1 MDIELRLQLKLLAQ
15 EFVRAMGETKG
26 QTVES
31 FDAMRKGAKV
41 ASDDIE
47 TAYRTLG
54 IQSSKDIR
62 AAVEQIEATYKRLA
76 TSGEASTADLI
87 RAARAAKQEIDRL
100 NRSMSVDTTADAW
113 GTLGVRSIKDIQL
126 EISRTRSAY
135 YSLAASGT
143 ASMEDLARAAAAAD
157 QRIAQ
162 LQRDIAGSGF
172 EDSFVTLGIRSFDE
186 LRAEIARVRAAYD
199 TLAKSGRLSGE
210 ELARAATAAQDR
222 IAALN
227 RELKGDQPDAGIE
240 AYRTLGIRAFT
251 DVRAEIERTQ
261 AAYRTLSQS
270 GRLSADEQARALTA
284 TRERV
289 AALKR
294 ELATAGN
301 ERAYE
306 VLGVRSLQAVR
317 AELAQTEAAYQRLA
331 KSADLPAA
339 ELSRVATAARLRM
352 RELNA
357 ELQGTGAAA
366 QASASGMGGMMQSLL
381 AAAAAYVGFQTV
393 LAGARMAM
401 QDALALDRIQTG
413 LTAITGSSEK
423 ASVEFAFVR
432 AEAQRLGLNLA
443 TVSQEYTKLAAATRG
458 TNLEGAKT
466 RDIFSAVTEAS
477 TVLGLSS
484 DETAGA
490 LLAIQQMVSKGT
502 VAAEELRG
510 QLGERLPGAFQI
522 AARAMGTTTQGL
534 GHLLEQGGVAAD
546 VFLPKFAAEL
556 RKTFQDGL
564 PSATASARAEFER
577 LRNQVFETAASV
589 GKSGLNDRLAEAA
602 RLLSEKLADPRVQQF
617 LRETGI
623 ALGDLAVAVAKVS
636 GELVKI
642 GQIAGAGLL
651 ASKLTGGLAAA
662 GQAATEAGRQV
673 SLLQAGAMALSR
685 MSVYLTIGL
694 VGIEAVRAGVQLLSD
709 YALEH
714 RSLTAAERARMAELR
729 GQLPALKAATEA
741 QQQYA
746 SVQLRSAEELAR
758 LSPQQLAGYR
768 EQLAAKK
775 ALQVAEM
782 GLAMRTDELTGL
794 QLQQERSGRNSASM
808 VKLLADQHAE
818 AGRQAQR
825 WQTDLAQTNAALA
838 ALDAATQGTA
848 SNVQATILP
857 AVNQLLAAFDA
868 QIARGPEVATAL
880 GKVFEG
886 MDPNRLASV
895 QAVVATLDELAV
907 RGKATAQ
914 QIRTALE
921 KELNGLQLD
930 GLVRFQTIAQAAFG
944 TSADD
949 ARRLANVLDTTL
961 KLALDKMGLS
971 LEGTRTGL
979 SKQFADIQVA
989 FDALVSNVR
998 AKAPEIRA
1006 ATDKLI
1012 DSAKTAQELQAAQ
1025 AQLQALGASGKA
1037 SADLIAGAFA
1047 KVQNR
1052 LREVSAASVQAA
1064 RDQTQ
1069 VVQAQA
1075 EAQRASNDV
1084 ARANAQ
1090 LMREGRTL
1098 AEAQARAQREGTAAA
1113 RDAAAAQ
1120 QAVVDAAQAA
1130 VAAAE
1135 TEARAQRDAAAAAE
1149 AQARFKEAER
1159 RAQLEDTD
1167 KARLAAELARQT
1179 ADQAARLAEESRQ
1192 ASIQAKTLA
1201 DNWSA
1206 VADQAKVA
1214 ASDVAATGSATREAG
1229 NAVAGGLGGGVAAVI
1244 NDIREGVRA
1253 LGEDAEQRFTQ
1264 LTGMF
1269 GQPTDAAGKLA
1280 AQLADARR
1288 ELDQLQG
1295 NRPVGDAIGITT
1307 ALNGM
1312 ATAAARVKV
1321 ETLEAR
1327 QRIEQMNAA
1336 AVSGVN
1342 AAELIARGYTAAGD
1356 AIRQSTRDA
1365 VSAAQNMANSAKS
1378 IHEELLRLQGK
1389 EEEIERRRYK
1399 QRQADLEL
1407 EYQIARAKLNTAL
1420 AEAKT
1425 DADRAALAQSSSALE
1440 QGYEQSR
1447 RDLAQI
1453 HRQTLSNIN
1462 AEAQAKR
1469 EAAAEEARKAEQ
1481 ERTAAVAASMDA
1493 ARQQA
1498 AARADAVGAAVSVP
1512 TTAARS
1518 AAASAAQQPRTV
1530 RVELVDRQ
1538 SGRTVAAHV
1547 DEGTEDEFIEMLR
1560 KDKAR
1565 A

>member
-15 EFVRAMGETKG
+15 EFVRAMGETKSE
-26 QTVES
+26 TVES

-47 TAYRTLG
+47 TAYRALG

-62 AAVEQIEATYKRLA
+62 AAIERIEADYKRLA
-76 TSGEASTADLI
+76 TSGEASTGDLI

-162 LQRDIAGSGF
+162 LQRDIAGSSF

-222 IAALN
+222 LAALN
-227 RELKGDQPDAGIE
+227 RELKGDKPDAGIE

-270 GRLSADEQARALTA
+270 GRLSADEQARALAA

-294 ELATAGN
+294 ELTTAGN

-357 ELQGTGAAA
+357 ELQGTGTAA
-366 QASASGMGGMMQSLL
+366 QASASGMGGMVQSLL

-423 ASVEFAFVR
+423 ASAEFAFVH

-477 TVLGLSS
+477 TVLGLSA

-534 GHLLEQGGVAAD
+534 GHMLEQGGVAAD

-564 PSATASARAEFER
+564 PAATASARAEFER

-617 LRETGI
+617 LRETGM

-714 RSLTAAERARMAELR
+714 RSLTAAERARMTELR

-758 LSPQQLAGYR
+758 LSPQQLA
-768 EQLAAKK
+768 AKK

-782 GLAMRTDELTGL
+782 GLSMRTEELTGL

-1025 AQLQALGASGKA
+1025 AQLQTLGASGKA
-1037 SADLIAGAFA
+1037 SADLIAAAFA

-1090 LMREGRTL
+1090 LLREGRTL

-1113 RDAAAAQ
+1113 RDAAVAQ

-1130 VAAAE
+1130 FAAAE
-1135 TEARAQRDAAAAAE
+1135 AEARAQRDAAAAAE

-1229 NAVAGGLGGGVAAVI
+1229 NAVAGGLGGGVATVI

-1280 AQLADARR
+1280 AQLAGARR

-1295 NRPVGDAIGITT
+1295 NRPVGDAIGIST

-1336 AVSGVN
+1336 TVSGAN

-1365 VSAAQNMANSAKS
+1365 VSAAQNMANGAKS

-1407 EYQIARAKLNTAL
+1407 EYQIARAKLNTAM
-1420 AEAKT
+1420 ADAKT

>member
-47 TAYRTLG
+47 AAYRTLG

-143 ASMEDLARAAAAAD
+143 ASMEDLARAATAAD

-162 LQRDIAGSGF
+162 LQRDIAGSSF
-172 EDSFVTLGIRSFDE
+172 EDSFMTLGIRSFDE

-366 QASASGMGGMMQSLL
+366 QASASGMMQSLL

-423 ASVEFAFVR
+423 ASAEFAFVR

-714 RSLTAAERARMAELR
+714 RSLTAVERARMAELR

-949 ARRLANVLDTTL
+949 ARRLASVLDTTL

-1025 AQLQALGASGKA
+1025 AQLQTLGASGKA
-1037 SADLIAGAFA
+1037 SADLIAAAFA

-1135 TEARAQRDAAAAAE
+1135 AEARAQRDAAAAAE
-1149 AQARFKEAER
+1149 AQARFKDAER

-1192 ASIQAKTLA
+1192 ASIHAKTLA

-1229 NAVAGGLGGGVAAVI
+1229 NAVAGSLGGGVATVI

-1280 AQLADARR
+1280 AQLAGARH

-1295 NRPVGDAIGITT
+1295 NRPVGDAIGIST

-1365 VSAAQNMANSAKS
+1365 VSAAQNMANGAKS

-1469 EAAAEEARKAEQ
+1469 EAAAEEVRKAEQ
-1481 ERTAAVAASMDA
+1481 ERAAALNASVDA

-1498 AARADAVGAAVSVP
+1498 AARADVVGAAVSVP

-1518 AAASAAQQPRTV
+1518 AAASAAQPPRTV